1 VSDHRGGDIT
11 AAIIARLE
19 AASLLVGDGEAP
31 ASGGWSGSPGQSTFV
46 GYVDVHPIA
55 GGDVDG
61 TLAAPN
67 SDAAPDYQ
75 LISVGA
81 TRAQAEFI
89 GDDVREAMLSTA
101 LTDPSGRSI
110 ALLRIDMLGGCI
122 RDDTVQPAVF
132 MVSDR
137 YRVLTVPA

>member
-1 VSDHRGGDIT
+1 VSDHRGGDVT
-11 AAIIARLE
+11 DAIIARLT
-19 AASLLVGDGEAP
+19 AASLTVGDGEAP
-31 ASGGWSGSPGQSTFV
+31 AAGGWSGSAGQSTFV
-46 GYVDVHPIA
+46 PYVDVHPLP

-67 SDAAPDYQ
+67 ADAAPDYQ

-89 GDDVREAMLSTA
+89 GDEVREAMLSTA
-101 LTDPSGRSI
+101 LTDPTGRSI
-110 ALLRIDMLGGCI
+110 ALLTIEMLGGCI
-122 RDDTVQPAVF
+122 RDDTVQPAVW

-137 YRVLTVPA
+137 YRVLTKPA